1 MNWNI
6 IRVDIGWPLTKIE
19 EPLIGSTISL
29 SAALGLGL
37 YNQQTNTGYLLAKLP
52 FEGANA
58 HDLLFPEIDGKI
70 DGNPADYNVLLSGM
84 RCLCQWERA
93 RVYDEAMRIDSQID
107 DVLAELGFNRKKI
120 KRRYCGKRD
129 LNHIDDYTEI
139 LPENYALERGEIV
152 IDTREK
158 LAEIR
163 ISDEIL
169 PSYSVYC
176 RVRGIRRD

>member
-19 EPLIGSTISL
+19 EPLIGSTIIL
-29 SAALGLGL
+29 SASLGLGL
-37 YNQQTNTGYLLAKLP
+37 YHPYNNIGYLLAKMP
-52 FEGANA
+52 FEGVNA
-58 HDLLFPEIDGKI
+58 RDLLFPEIDGKI

-84 RCLCQWERA
+84 RCLCQWERG

-120 KRRYCGKRD
+120 KRRYCGKRG
-129 LNHIDDYTEI
+129 LNLIDDYTEI
-139 LPENYALERGEIV
+139 LPENYTLERGEIV
-152 IDTREK
+152 IDTHEK

-163 ISDEIL
+163 ISDELL
-169 PSYSVYC
+169 PSYSVYY